1 MSSKHSWQKSE
12 TSVVRLHYYSA
23 TKAETLA
30 LIENQE
36 FPLTGLFCADDS
48 RPSYYLNED
57 QNEYIYCH
65 DEYIDHK
72 NGLRLISTDIRIEYI
87 EDPQKK

>member
-1 MSSKHSWQKSE
+1 M
-12 TSVVRLHYYSA
+12 
-23 TKAETLA
+23 
-30 LIENQE
+30 
-36 FPLTGLFCADDS
+36 TGLFCADDS